1 MLPYVIKYF
10 LKWNSKEHSIDVFIG
25 SFNGFRGERS
35 LGNFIAFLLIETINF
50 KDNTVVQQVMDND
63 KLLNLLNAYKDSLAS
78 RVPIADF
85 SRANATRHIGT
96 ILHKLATFFKTDNE
110 AIKAKLKEALNRIV
124 PTLFDAITELRD
136 YANAQSKSNALWGL
150 ATLMPCIPSLAET
163 IKPDIIAKMFSSLVN
178 DSKVIAQHKANG
190 LWALAKLMPYI
201 PSLAETIRPD
211 IIAKMFF
218 SLVND
223 SEAIAQHKANGLWA
237 LAKLMPYYIPSLA
250 DEFQSDDCRG
260 AIGALFHT
268 LAENPWTVA
277 QDKAN
282 ALWALATLVRY
293 IPFLSK
299 TSETIG
305 PGSIAKMFRGLV
317 EDPKA
322 TTQGKT
328 NALWAISILQEHNDQ
343 LLQKID
349 RDMVVKVFHELAQ
362 DLHANG
368 HKKAS
373 VLEALASLP
382 SIFDSL
388 KDSVRAQIVT
398 WATALP
404 SLETALTDM
413 ESILAQLNGI
423 MHLMFHGAPWRPD
436 PGFEGEIFGFFG
448 EAEKENGVVS
458 KLAPTQ
464 YSLYCQLRTFFT
476 EAFPSNSRLLFK
488 FDPRQLGP
496 RPKSS
501 WTHQSF
507 NALLQKESYEDEVV
521 TVAGFV
527 IDTVLNKRILNKRI
541 AIEILG
547 PFHYNSKEELLPAQK
562 LRFAILE
569 RLGYLV
575 VPLSYTQ
582 IMTVNN
588 IRQSAERP
596 KGMRDIMMAT
606 AWARYGGTFADLL
619 EMEDYLNTAFGLD
632 SATLSPTL
640 LEAKRAETAKAT
652 EAAAATTETPPSL
665 APPGGGASEVL
676 GKRKAAGTDSA
687 AATETPQGGK
697 RRQVL
702 LPPKQRWKERGEESP
717 SKRAQLCPIQQGGT
731 PMWAPGNEE
740 VAEAAKLAQAV
751 IAAAGCPHPSPNGS
765 RVSDEQ
771 ESPQEPPKRAESR
784 M

>member
-1 MLPYVIKYF
+1 M
-10 LKWNSKEHSIDVFIG
+10 
-25 SFNGFRGERS
+25 
-35 LGNFIAFLLIETINF
+35 
-50 KDNTVVQQVMDND
+50 
-63 KLLNLLNAYKDSLAS
+63 
-78 RVPIADF
+78 
-85 SRANATRHIGT
+85 
-96 ILHKLATFFKTDNE
+96 
-110 AIKAKLKEALNRIV
+110 
-124 PTLFDAITELRD
+124 
-136 YANAQSKSNALWGL
+136 
-150 ATLMPCIPSLAET
+150 
-163 IKPDIIAKMFSSLVN
+163 II
-178 DSKVIAQHKANG
+178 
-190 LWALAKLMPYI
+190 
-201 PSLAETIRPD
+201 
-211 IIAKMFF
+211 
-218 SLVND
+218 
-223 SEAIAQHKANGLWA
+223 
-237 LAKLMPYYIPSLA
+237 
-250 DEFQSDDCRG
+250 
-260 AIGALFHT
+260 
-268 LAENPWTVA
+268 
-277 QDKAN
+277 
-282 ALWALATLVRY
+282 
-293 IPFLSK
+293 
-299 TSETIG
+299 
-305 PGSIAKMFRGLV
+305 SIAKMFRGLV

-322 TTQGKT
+322 TAQGKT

-382 SIFDSL
+382 GIFDSL
-388 KDSVRAQIVT
+388 KGSVRAQIAAVPAGNNTPCATRVPEAQKISGSQTLSEASPKSGVFSQNPAGGAAQIVT

-507 NALLQKESYEDEVV
+507 NALLKKESYEDEVA

-632 SATLSPTL
+632 GATPSPTL

-652 EAAAATTETPPSL
+652 EAAAAATETPPPL
-665 APPGGGASEVL
+665 APPGGGASEIL
-676 GKRKAAGTDSA
+676 GKRKATGTDSA

-702 LPPKQRWKERGEESP
+702 LPPKQRWKERGEELL
-717 SKRAQLCPIQQGGT
+717 SKRVQLCPVQQGGT